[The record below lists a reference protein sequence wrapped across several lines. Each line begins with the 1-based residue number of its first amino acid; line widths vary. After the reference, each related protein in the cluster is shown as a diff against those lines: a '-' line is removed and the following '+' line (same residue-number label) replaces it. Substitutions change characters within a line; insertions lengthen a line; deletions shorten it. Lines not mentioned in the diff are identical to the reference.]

1 MFKMK
6 ALPRTLAGL
15 AMVAALP
22 LSVLAQAKDPVK
34 VGDRVEPPAA
44 LSEAAVPFQ
53 PASAP

>member
-22 LSVLAQAKDPVK
+22 LSVLAQAKAD
-34 VGDRVEPPAA
+34 G
-44 LSEAAVPFQ
+44 LLN
-53 PASAP
+53 